1 MEFFSHMVSLQLM
14 LFLLIIAG
22 VLIKKAGLISEEG
35 QKTLSD
41 LLLNAILPCNIVHS
55 FMGGLKIS
63 QEFVINCLL
72 MLLFSIGIQMVCVL
86 GSKVLFTKFPH
97 EQKSVLSYGLICS
110 NSGFIGLPI
119 AEAIFG
125 SISVTYTS
133 IFQIPLR
140 FSMWT
145 AGLSLFTTVSRKDAL
160 KKLATHPCIIAVFLG
175 LLLMLVPIPVPA
187 VLDNT
192 ITAISK
198 CTTPI
203 SMFVIGAI
211 LADVPI
217 RSLFRLPVLYYAFL
231 RLLAVPLLVYAAL
244 LPFSIDPLLVNICV
258 LMAGCPAGC
267 TVPILADKYHCD
279 AAFASQITFTSTL
292 LSIVTLPLLTL
303 LM

>member
-35 QKTLSD
+35 RKTLSD

-86 GSKVLFTKFPH
+86 GSKVLFAKFPH

-145 AGLSLFTTVSRKDAL
+145 AGLSLFTTVSRKDA
-160 KKLATHPCIIAVFLG
+160 
-175 LLLMLVPIPVPA
+175 LMLVPIPVPA